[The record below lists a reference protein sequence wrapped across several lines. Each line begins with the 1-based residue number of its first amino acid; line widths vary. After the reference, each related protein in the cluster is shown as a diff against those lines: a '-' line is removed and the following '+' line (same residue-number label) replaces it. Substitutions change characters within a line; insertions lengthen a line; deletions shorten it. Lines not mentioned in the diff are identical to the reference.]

1 MKTQTNTRQKE
12 SNVNGNDYLKR
23 NEFDLHPYIHS
34 VHPARKTLIAREND
48 AYVPLM
54 ISNIALFISTRKAV
68 TAIDFEGRQFTIE
81 STLSDI
87 ETKVGNRDFFRVN
100 RNVILHFAA
109 IKLFHI
115 ISFGKI
121 KVKLVNPD
129 WLTEEVHISQ
139 YMAPRFREWISGI

>member
-1 MKTQTNTRQKE
+1 MKTQTKTQQE
-12 SNVNGNDYLKR
+12 ELNVNGNEYLKEK
-23 NEFDLHPYIHS
+23 EFSLPLSLHS
-34 VHPARKTLIAREND
+34 VQPARKTLIAREND

-68 TAIDFEGRQFTIE
+68 TAIDFEGRQYTIE

-100 RNVILHFAA
+100 RNIILHFAA
-109 IKLFHI
+109 IRLFHI

-121 KVKLVNPD
+121 KVKLVNPE
-129 WLTEEVHISQ
+129 WLKEEVQISQ

>member
-1 MKTQTNTRQKE
+1 MKTQTKTQQE
-12 SNVNGNDYLKR
+12 ELNVNGNDYPKEK
-23 NEFDLHPYIHS
+23 EFNLAPYLHT
-34 VHPARKTLIAREND
+34 VQPARKTIIAREND

-68 TAIDFEGRQFTIE
+68 TAIDFEGKQYTIE

-100 RNVILHFAA
+100 RNIILHFAA

-121 KVKLVNPD
+121 KVKLVNPE